1 MLTATTVAGM
11 TERINACFIRGGTS
25 KGLFFNAADLPTDD
39 AVRDAAL
46 CHVMGSPD
54 PHARQLNGMGGGISS
69 LSKVMLVSASTRV
82 GFDVDY
88 TFGQVEVGIDHI
100 DYSGNCGNLSS
111 GVIPFALEA
120 GIISSADGQQEFKMF
135 NTNTS
140 KTVTVTLEVV
150 NGHAATAGDVEL
162 PGVAGTGS
170 PIQLSYPSP
179 AGSRTAGLLPTGS
192 ATTVLD
198 DDGSAITVSLVD
210 STLPVV
216 IVRAADIGLSG
227 TELPGEIDANK
238 PAMALLERLRQAGAA
253 AMGFQTCPEV
263 VPKIA
268 VIAPPQDSTTL
279 DGAVLDAD
287 SVDIMVRMISM
298 GKAHLAVPGTGAM
311 CLAAAAAVPGTLV
324 SESTG
329 RHSTV
334 QLGTPSGAVIAAADY
349 TDGELASTTLI
360 RTARILMRGQV
371 PLDKDHA

>member
-1 MLTATTVAGM
+1 
-11 TERINACFIRGGTS
+11 
-25 KGLFFNAADLPTDD
+25 
-39 AVRDAAL
+39 
-46 CHVMGSPD
+46 
-54 PHARQLNGMGGGISS
+54 
-69 LSKVMLVSASTRV
+69 
-82 GFDVDY
+82 DY

-120 GIISSADGQQEFKMF
+120 GIISSADGQQKFQLF

-150 NGHAATAGDVEL
+150 NGRAATSGAGTSGAVEL
-162 PGVAGTGS
+162 PGVAGTSS

-192 ATTVLD
+192 PTNVLD

-216 IVRAADIGLSG
+216 IVRAADVGLSG
-227 TELPGEIDANK
+227 TELPGELDANR
-238 PAMALLERLRQAGAA
+238 PAMALLEKLRQAGAA

-279 DGAVLDAD
+279 DGADLAAD

-298 GKAHLAVPGTGAM
+298 GKADLAVPGTGAM

-324 SESTG
+324 SDITG
-329 RHSTV
+329 HHSTEQSIV
-334 QLGTPSGAVIAAADY
+334 RLGTPSGAVIAAADY
-349 TDGELASTTLI
+349 ADGKLASTTLV
-360 RTARILMRGQV
+360 R
-371 PLDKDHA
+371 

>member
-1 MLTATTVAGM
+1 M
-11 TERINACFIRGGTS
+11 TEWINACFIRGGTS

-39 AVRDAAL
+39 ADRDAAL

-54 PHARQLNGMGGGISS
+54 PHGRQLNGMGGGISS
-69 LSKVMLVSASTRV
+69 LSKVMLVTASTRE

-120 GIISSADGQQEFKMF
+120 GIISSADGQQEFQLF

-150 NGHAATAGDVEL
+150 NGRAATTGAVEL
-162 PGVAGTGS
+162 PGVAGTSS

-192 ATTVLD
+192 PTNVLD

-210 STLPVV
+210 STLPVI
-216 IVRAADIGLSG
+216 IVRAADVGLSG
-227 TELPGEIDANK
+227 TELPGGIDANR

-279 DGAVLDAD
+279 DGADLDAD

-324 SESTG
+324 SDITG
-329 RHSTV
+329 HHSTEQSTEHSIV
-334 QLGTPSGAVIAAADY
+334 RLGTPSGAVIAAADY
-349 TDGELASTTLI
+349 ADGELASTTLI

-371 PLDKDHA
+371 PLDSDRA

>member
-1 MLTATTVAGM
+1 M
-11 TERINACFIRGGTS
+11 TEWINACFIRGGTS
-25 KGLFFNAADLPTDD
+25 KGLFFNAADLPADD
-39 AVRDAAL
+39 ADRDAAL

-54 PHARQLNGMGGGISS
+54 PHGRQLNGMGGGISS
-69 LSKVMLVSASTRV
+69 LSKVMLVTASTRE

-120 GIISSADGQQEFKMF
+120 GIISSPDGQQEFQLF

-150 NGHAATAGDVEL
+150 NGRAATWDAGTSGAVEL
-162 PGVAGTGS
+162 PGVAGTSS

-192 ATTVLD
+192 PTNVLD

-216 IVRAADIGLSG
+216 IVRATDVGLSG
-227 TELPGEIDANK
+227 TELPGEIDANR

-279 DGAVLDAD
+279 DGADLAAD

-311 CLAAAAAVPGTLV
+311 CLAAAAAVPGTFV
-324 SESTG
+324 SDSTG
-329 RHSTV
+329 HHSTEQSTV
-334 QLGTPSGAVIAAADY
+334 RLGTPSGADKSRLIA
-349 TDGELASTTLI
+349 
-360 RTARILMRGQV
+360 TARSFAMT
-371 PLDKDHA
+371 

>member
-227 TELPGEIDANK
+227 T
-238 PAMALLERLRQAGAA
+238 
-253 AMGFQTCPEV
+253 
-263 VPKIA
+263 
-268 VIAPPQDSTTL
+268 
-279 DGAVLDAD
+279 
-287 SVDIMVRMISM
+287 
-298 GKAHLAVPGTGAM
+298 
-311 CLAAAAAVPGTLV
+311 
-324 SESTG
+324 
-329 RHSTV
+329 
-334 QLGTPSGAVIAAADY
+334 
-349 TDGELASTTLI
+349 
-360 RTARILMRGQV
+360 
-371 PLDKDHA
+371 